1 VKSNFDQVV
10 APILALKPRG
20 EILLETVPAPQKLAP
35 HALALTANVLEDAA
49 EGRIVLLHDPDGQE
63 GWGGKWRFVSFT
75 KAAIDLEMASDPL
88 LPGIGWAWLME
99 SLKKYGCDYTA
110 ESGTVTRVASESF
123 GNLEDKDQDSEIEIR
138 ASWTPTSEIQLVNHI
153 NAWLELLGL
162 AAGLE
167 PIPEGVSS
175 ISRKS

>member
-1 VKSNFDQVV
+1 
-10 APILALKPRG
+10 
-20 EILLETVPAPQKLAP
+20 
-35 HALALTANVLEDAA
+35 
-49 EGRIVLLHDPDGQE
+49 
-63 GWGGKWRFVSFT
+63 
-75 KAAIDLEMASDPL
+75 
-88 LPGIGWAWLME
+88 
-99 SLKKYGCDYTA
+99 
-110 ESGTVTRVASESF
+110 VASESF